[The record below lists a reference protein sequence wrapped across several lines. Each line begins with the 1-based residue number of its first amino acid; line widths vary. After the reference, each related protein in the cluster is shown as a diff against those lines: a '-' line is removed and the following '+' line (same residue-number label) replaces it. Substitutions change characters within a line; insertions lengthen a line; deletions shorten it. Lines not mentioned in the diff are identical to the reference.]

1 MGSRIHREVYVR
13 FGGEEFGNLLSQDGK
28 ALDSL
33 AYYDASIRVK
43 ITPAQIERS
52 QIENKLLTEK
62 ENVTREELKLLYD
75 YYHSEQFKNSFIRLK
90 EVLHENFKI
99 IERLQTAYET
109 LNENGQ
115 EKVAEHAEMIAKI
128 PEYQKKPPEPPQE

>member
-1 MGSRIHREVYVR
+1 M
-13 FGGEEFGNLLSQDGK
+13 
-28 ALDSL
+28 
-33 AYYDASIRVK
+33 
-43 ITPAQIERS
+43 
-52 QIENKLLTEK
+52 
-62 ENVTREELKLLYD
+62 KLLYD